1 MESVMAKHRL
11 IKTWKQLQTLSLTLP
26 YVMACERKQTFLLT
40 SSANK
45 RQRNRF
51 PAMFVR
57 GCLVIDKQ
65 PF

>member
-1 MESVMAKHRL
+1 
-11 IKTWKQLQTLSLTLP
+11 
-26 YVMACERKQTFLLT
+26 MACERKQTFLLT

-65 PF
+65 PFLMCNSIKLPLANKLF

>member
-1 MESVMAKHRL
+1 
-11 IKTWKQLQTLSLTLP
+11 
-26 YVMACERKQTFLLT
+26 MACERKQIFLLT